1 MLQSAYYLR
10 MKSSPSE
17 ESRFRTPRG
26 SNPVGPATIQL
37 LMSARLSSATLS
49 ARAND
54 TRLKPLLRLARC
66 GRLGREFRELLA
78 TEGRSCKAPAALSRF
93 SEQNPRAAGL
103 GRIA

>member
-1 MLQSAYYLR
+1 ME
-10 MKSSPSE
+10 SSPSE
-17 ESRFRTPRG
+17 ETRFRTTRG
-26 SNPVGPATIQL
+26 SNTVGPATIRL
-37 LMSARLSSATLS
+37 LMSARLSSLTTLS